1 MTTGFFSDMW
11 SAARHEV
18 RALRRDPG
26 LLLAGFVVP
35 LFWCLVLAFTF
46 GTGLMR
52 GLPVAWVDLDHSA
65 ASRQAARQID
75 AAPTMAL
82 TAYETPAAAEEAL
95 REGRVFAVITVP
107 EDWEK
112 AQRLGLSGPGG
123 AISAAFNR
131 TYYPV
136 STMLEADLKLALADA
151 TIQVGAEKRTAAA
164 GGGPLSANG
173 GMLRA
178 LLPETY
184 FLGNA
189 AFNFSAYLLAPL
201 LPGVMA
207 LGAVLAFASALVRDW
222 RAGTVRA
229 WVAAAGGSPFAAILG
244 KLLPWFALY
253 ALGHALWVAG
263 FAGWAGWAPAAAGWA
278 SVGWWLLAG
287 WLLMLAMA
295 GMALLIT
302 STSLTWVLA
311 VTTVSALTAPA
322 FPFTGFS
329 YPIDAM
335 SPGAAL
341 VAELLPLTHFL
352 RAQAAVWVLGSPT
365 PVILETLGHLGI
377 FVLVF
382 FGAGLPIYARRVAT
396 FAEKERDG
404 APAHIETMPRARDE
418 DYVGVGFFGLVRRG
432 FARMVLS
439 RDAFIVFVVGV
450 AFYLVYYAW
459 PYRNEQIEHVPVAV
473 TDLDRSAASRE
484 FIRTLSAAP
493 AVDLKF
499 VATDPADAR
508 AAFERQTVDVI
519 VTVPERFAERL
530 ARGENTMVPILGN
543 GAYPVKTRALQAA
556 LTAVLT
562 SSDFKYGDAALVEI
576 GTDPTSTWAAQGFT
590 HGAAPSLTTL
600 DRFNTISGYGTYI
613 VPLVAPLIVQAI
625 VVIGAAITI
634 GQWMRRRDP
643 LVLAALKPSGF
654 AALFTALFAV
664 ALLWNL
670 YAQGT
675 EFLRAEFPGFA
686 NPEGTFILLV
696 FYAGACAAFALGF
709 TALWGRARTAAP
721 AAVVMSAPLLFA
733 SGAVWPKELILSP
746 FVHAVAAFVPTTPAI
761 PALAAVS
768 QAGAGT
774 EAVLPALLHLLAL
787 TLFWSAVA
795 YWAFQKRLGAADGN
809 GITAPVVIPP
819 TEPTEPLAPAAS
831 TRQNSAALPAP
842 R

>member
-1 MTTGFFSDMW
+1 MPGFFSRFFTNIAG
-11 SAARHEV
+11 AAGFEV
-18 RALRRDPG
+18 RALRREP
-26 LLLAGFVVP
+26 LLFVAGFVVP
-35 LFWCLVLAFTF
+35 LFWCLVLALTF
-46 GTGLMR
+46 GSGLMR
-52 GLPVAWVDLDHSA
+52 GLPVAWVDLDHSVL
-65 ASRQAARQID
+65 SREAARQVD

-82 TAYETPAAAEEAL
+82 RAYPTPAAADEAL
-95 REGRVFAVITVP
+95 RKGEVYAVITVP

-112 AQRLGLSGPGG
+112 SSRLGRSGTG
-123 AISAAFNR
+123 AALTAAFNR
-131 TYYPV
+131 TFYPV

-151 TIQVGAEKRTAAA
+151 TLAAGAQKRAAAA
-164 GGGPLSANG
+164 GGGPLDANG

-178 LLPETY
+178 LMPETY

-222 RAGTVRA
+222 RAGSVRA
-229 WVAAAGGSPFAAILG
+229 WVAAAGGSPVAAILG
-244 KLLPWFALY
+244 KLLPWFLLY

-263 FAGWAGWAPAAAGWA
+263 FAGWAGWAPALASWA
-278 SVGWWLLAG
+278 SVAWWLLAG

-335 SPGAAL
+335 TPGAAL

-352 RAQAAVWVLGSPT
+352 RAQAAVWVLGSST
-365 PVILETLGHLGI
+365 EVLLALVGKLGL

-382 FGAGLPIYARRVAT
+382 FALGLPVYALRVKKFAAKETDAT
-396 FAEKERDG
+396 
-404 APAHIETMPRARDE
+404 PAHPDTMLRGPG
-418 DYVGVGFFGLVRRG
+418 VSGVGFFGLVRRA
-432 FARMVLS
+432 FVRLVVN
-439 RDAFIVFVVGV
+439 RDAFVVFVIGV
-450 AFYLVYYAW
+450 AFYLIYYAW

-484 FIRTLSAAP
+484 MIRALSATP
-493 AVDLKF
+493 AVNLKF
-499 VATDPADAR
+499 VATNPNEAMTAL
-508 AAFERQTVDVI
+508 QNQSIDVI

-530 ARGENTMVPILGN
+530 ARGENTLVPIVGN
-543 GAYPVKTRALQAA
+543 GAYPVKTRAAQAA
-556 LTAVLT
+556 LTGVLG
-562 SSDFKYGDAALVEI
+562 SSDLKYADAALVEI
-576 GTDPTSTWAAQGFT
+576 GTDPVSAWGAHA
-590 HGAAPSLTTL
+590 AAPALTTL
-600 DRFNTISGYGTYI
+600 NRFNTISGYGTYI

-625 VVIGAAITI
+625 VVIGATLTI
-634 GQWMRRRDP
+634 GQWMPRRDP
-643 LVLAALKPSGF
+643 LVLRARKPVGYAALLS
-654 AALFTALFAV
+654 ALFAI

-675 EFLRAEFPGFA
+675 EFLRAEFTGFA
-686 NPEGTFILLV
+686 NPEGTMILLV
-696 FYAGACAAFALGF
+696 FFSAAAAAFALAF
-709 TALWGRARTAAP
+709 TAIWGRARTAAP
-721 AAVVMSAPLLFA
+721 AAVVMSAPALFA
-733 SGAVWPKELILSP
+733 SGAVWPGELIPSA

-774 EAVLPALLHLLAL
+774 EAALGALLHLLAL
-787 TLFWSAVA
+787 TLFWGAVG
-795 YWAFQKRLGAADGN
+795 YWCMLKRLPE
-809 GITAPVVIPP
+809 GIEHEGRITLHAV
-819 TEPTEPLAPAAS
+819 
-831 TRQNSAALPAP
+831 
-842 R
+842 